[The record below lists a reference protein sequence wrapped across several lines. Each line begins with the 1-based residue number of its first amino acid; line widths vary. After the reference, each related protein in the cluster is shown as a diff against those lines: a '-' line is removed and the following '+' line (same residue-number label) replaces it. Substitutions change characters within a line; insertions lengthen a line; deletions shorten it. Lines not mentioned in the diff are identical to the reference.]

1 MESNMLN
8 AGALRTAV
16 ADRLRPFTSGE
27 PLVPKSKESEALAD
41 ASPLDWRAVAKR
53 AAGIWLV
60 TRLAVVAVSYYA
72 GAYFNGGRFGP
83 VVHDSPVVGLDPRS
97 YLYLWYHWDAIWYI
111 RLANYGYAAYPSGAA
126 FFPLYPL
133 LIHLVTVVI
142 GSQHALLA
150 AMIISNL
157 AALGAFIG
165 LGMFAAQEAGLDA
178 ATRSIRLLAAYPLAF
193 FLTAGYGDG
202 LFIAFAVFALFFAR
216 RGKWWWAAGFA
227 LLAGFTRITAVILV
241 LPLLWEYGRQHDW
254 WRNGAWR
261 AWLRQPRAIA
271 ELIALAVAV
280 PVSIGIFVL
289 YLWGLF
295 GDLLIIPHMEAR
307 VWGHRDTWPWISLK
321 LAVHDLRVTPFG
333 SMAEAHMLFDLVP
346 VLIFGTLTVLL
357 LRRMPVAFSLYMI
370 GLLGLSLV
378 SPITSINNEPF
389 LSFGRY
395 LLAAIPM
402 FLVLGIW
409 ARRPWLDTLL
419 VATGFG
425 VQAILLMQFF
435 AHRWII

>member
-8 AGALRTAV
+8 VTALRTAV

-27 PLVPKSKESEALAD
+27 PLVPQSKESETLAD
-41 ASPLDWRAVAKR
+41 VSPLDWRAIAKR

-60 TRLAVVAVSYYA
+60 TRLAIVAVSYYA
-72 GAYFNGGRFGP
+72 GAYLNGAAHGP
-83 VVHDSPVVGLDPRS
+83 LVLDAPVVGLDPRS
-97 YLYLWYHWDAIWYI
+97 YLYLWYHWDAIWYV
-111 RLANYGYAAYPSGAA
+111 RLATNGYAPFPAGAV

-133 LIHLVTVVI
+133 LIHLVTLVL

-150 AMIISNL
+150 AMLISNL
-157 AALGAFIG
+157 ASLAAFIG
-165 LGMFAAQEAGLDA
+165 LGIFVTHEAGLDA
-178 ATRSIRLLAAYPLAF
+178 AARSIRLLAAYPLAF
-193 FLTAGYGDG
+193 FLAAAYGDG
-202 LFIAFAVFALFFAR
+202 LFLAFAVFALYFAR

-271 ELIALAVAV
+271 ELIALTAAV
-280 PVSIGIFVL
+280 PASIGIFVL
-289 YLWGLF
+289 YLWKLF
-295 GDLLIIPHMEAR
+295 GDPFIIPTMETRA
-307 VWGHRDTWPWISLK
+307 WIHQFTWPWISLK
-321 LAVHDLRVTPFG
+321 LALHYLRVTPFG
-333 SMAEAHMLFDLVP
+333 SIAEAHLLFDLVP
-346 VLIFGTLTVLL
+346 VLVFGTLTVLL
-357 LRRMPVAFSLYMI
+357 LRRMPVAFSLYMV

-378 SPITSINNEPF
+378 SPVTYGVEPF
-389 LSFGRY
+389 PSFGRY

-419 VATGFG
+419 IATGFG

-435 AHRWII
+435 AHRWIV